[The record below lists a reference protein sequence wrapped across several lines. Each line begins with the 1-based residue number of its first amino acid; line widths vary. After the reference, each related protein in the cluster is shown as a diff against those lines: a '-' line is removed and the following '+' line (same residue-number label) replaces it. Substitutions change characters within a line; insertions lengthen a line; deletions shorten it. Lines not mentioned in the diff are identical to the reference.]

1 MKTKKLV
8 LVAFFIALSFIG
20 ANINVFQS
28 IAFDSM
34 AGFLG
39 ALILGPVY
47 GAIIGGLGHII
58 TAALRGFP
66 YTIPVHLIT
75 MISMAITMFAFG
87 VTYKKVASY
96 KSGAFLPY
104 AASFIVGIFLNG
116 PISLLL
122 VSPILGLP
130 TVIAMMPVLIGV
142 AALNVIIALAV
153 YKALPKKY
161 RSM

>member
-1 MKTKKLV
+1 MKTRKIV
-8 LVAFFIALSFIG
+8 LVSFFIALSFIG

-39 ALILGPVY
+39 ALILGPFY
-47 GAIIGGLGHII
+47 GAIIGGLGHIL

-75 MISMAITMFAFG
+75 MVSMSLTMFMFG
-87 VTYKKVASY
+87 ATYKKANAY
-96 KSGAFLPY
+96 KPKTLLPY
-104 AASFIVGIFLNG
+104 VLSFIVGTFLNG
-116 PISLLL
+116 PVSLLL
-122 VSPILGLP
+122 VSPLLGLP
-130 TVIAMMPVLIGV
+130 VVVAMMPVLTGV
-142 AALNVIIALAV
+142 ASLNIIIALTV